1 MFLSQKVAME
11 IPCASVSRDAQKKAA
26 DTTNLKKKK
35 MSFRNIST
43 IVGGGVSESPHLNSE
58 LKSLLGKFVGH
69 TLGCSV
75 LCPEGGE
82 ALGQESGDLV

>member
-1 MFLSQKVAME
+1 MHLYPEMH
-11 IPCASVSRDAQKKAA
+11 RKKRQ
-26 DTTNLKKKK
+26 TPRTFKKKK

-58 LKSLLGKFVGH
+58 LKSLLGEFVGH